1 MSQPR
6 RAFDALG
13 ARSVNVTETA
23 AKQPVSKRHRP
34 AASEVRAIMDSAV
47 DAIVTADERGVI
59 RSFNRA
65 AERLFGYR
73 PQEAIGQPISLLM
86 PEPDRSRHQQ
96 YIERY
101 LATGDAHIIGI
112 GREVEAQRK
121 DGSRVPI
128 YLAVS
133 EFQVDGERRFAA
145 VLHDISADLE
155 VRELRERLAQAEGM
169 SALVE
174 TTATLAHE
182 LNQPLAAI
190 ATYAQAAHVQ
200 ATGDDAKKLLAT
212 LDKVVEQALRAGA
225 VVKRVQGLVKGVAG
239 DSERFEEAD
248 VNALL
253 AGVAALARTDAQ
265 RQGVRVSFEASAPLP
280 AVRCDPVQIQQVV
293 LNLLRNG
300 VDAIVAAGRAHGDVV
315 RIHARRADGAVR
327 ICVEDS
333 GSGVAAD
340 AGEAVFEPFH
350 TNKPDGMGLGLAICG
365 TIVAKHGGSL
375 GFRNNAPA
383 PGATFHFTLPLAAR
397 LPDDE

>member
-1 MSQPR
+1 M
-6 RAFDALG
+6 
-13 ARSVNVTETA
+13 TETA
-23 AKQPVSKRHRP
+23 AKQPLSKQHLP

-73 PQEAIGQPISLLM
+73 AKEAIGQPISLLM

-155 VRELRERLAQAEGM
+155 VRELRERLAQAEGV

-190 ATYAQAAHVQ
+190 ATYAQAARVQ

-212 LDKVVEQALRAGA
+212 LDKVVEQALRAGT

-248 VNALL
+248 INALL

-265 RQGVRVSFEASAPLP
+265 RRGVRVLFEPSAPLP
-280 AVRCDPVQIQQVV
+280 PVRCDPVQIQQVV

-300 VDAIVAAGRAHGDVV
+300 LDAVVAAGHSHGDVV

-327 ICVEDS
+327 VCVEDS
-333 GSGVAAD
+333 GNGVAAD
-340 AGEAVFEPFH
+340 AGETVFEPFH
-350 TNKPDGMGLGLAICG
+350 TNKPDGMGLGLAICA
-365 TIVAKHGGSL
+365 TIVAKHGGAL
-375 GFRNNAPA
+375 GFSNNAPA
-383 PGATFHFTLPLAAR
+383 PGATFHFTLPSAAR

>member
-1 MSQPR
+1 M
-6 RAFDALG
+6 
-13 ARSVNVTETA
+13 TETA
-23 AKQPVSKRHRP
+23 AKQPLSKQHLP

-73 PQEAIGQPISLLM
+73 AKEAIGQPISLLM

-155 VRELRERLAQAEGM
+155 VRELRERLAQAEGV

-190 ATYAQAAHVQ
+190 ATYAQAARVQ

-212 LDKVVEQALRAGA
+212 LDKVVEQALRAGT

-248 VNALL
+248 INALL

-265 RQGVRVSFEASAPLP
+265 RRGVRVLFEPSAPLP
-280 AVRCDPVQIQQVV
+280 PVRCDPVQIQQVV

-300 VDAIVAAGRAHGDVV
+300 LDAVVAAGRSHGDVV

-327 ICVEDS
+327 VCVEDS
-333 GSGVAAD
+333 GNGVAAD
-340 AGEAVFEPFH
+340 VGETVFEPFH
-350 TNKPDGMGLGLAICG
+350 TNKPDGMGLGLAICA
-365 TIVAKHGGSL
+365 TIVAKHGGAL
-375 GFRNNAPA
+375 GFSNNAPA
-383 PGATFHFTLPLAAR
+383 PGATFHFTLPSAAR

>member
-1 MSQPR
+1 M
-6 RAFDALG
+6 
-13 ARSVNVTETA
+13 TETA
-23 AKQPVSKRHRP
+23 AKQPLSKQHLP

-73 PQEAIGQPISLLM
+73 AKEAIGQPISLLM

-155 VRELRERLAQAEGM
+155 VRELRERLAQAEGV

-190 ATYAQAAHVQ
+190 ATYAQAARVQ

-212 LDKVVEQALRAGA
+212 LDKVVEQALRAGT

-248 VNALL
+248 INALL

-265 RQGVRVSFEASAPLP
+265 RRGVRVLFEASAPLP

-300 VDAIVAAGRAHGDVV
+300 VDAVVAAGCSHGDVV
-315 RIHARRADGAVR
+315 RIHARRADGAVC

-333 GSGVAAD
+333 GNGVAAD

-365 TIVAKHGGSL
+365 TIVAKHGGVL
-375 GFRNNAPA
+375 GFHNNAPR
-383 PGATFHFTLPLAAR
+383 PGATFHFTLPLAER

>member
-1 MSQPR
+1 M
-6 RAFDALG
+6 
-13 ARSVNVTETA
+13 TETA
-23 AKQPVSKRHRP
+23 AKQPLNKQHLP

-73 PQEAIGQPISLLM
+73 AQEAIGQPISLLM

-190 ATYAQAAHVQ
+190 ATYAQAARVQ
-200 ATGDDAKKLLAT
+200 TTGDDAKKLLAT

-239 DSERFEEAD
+239 DSERFEKAD
-248 VNALL
+248 INALL

-265 RQGVRVSFEASAPLP
+265 RQGVRVSFEPSAPLP

-300 VDAIVAAGRAHGDVV
+300 VDAVVAAGRSHGDVV

-340 AGEAVFEPFH
+340 MGEAVFEPFH

-375 GFRNNAPA
+375 GFRNNAPR
-383 PGATFHFTLPLAAR
+383 PGATFHFTLPLAER